1 MSLMEPSNPTALGP
15 EKYNVAEAQDKD
27 LKLALMNMVKDLK
40 SQISPVKK
48 FMKTQTVEG
57 NERNSLRFESGS
69 RINKENPN
77 CRNFGN
83 KKFRN

>member
-1 MSLMEPSNPTALGP
+1 MPRCQGKDTITNGQVNMSLMEPSNPTALGP

-57 NERNSLRFESGS
+57 NE
-69 RINKENPN
+69 
-77 CRNFGN
+77 
-83 KKFRN
+83 